1 MYLQALTHRCVKR
14 QGEKGN
20 NMSAVIYAWPLPHSN
35 RDDIASVTALPKRTK
50 HGKQQAL
57 PLEWPETS
65 GANALKPVAP
75 RVGASNPEDF
85 DAQPTS
91 RSELPDARQW
101 SMRIVHALVEV
112 VNGRRPVSQLTRWLT
127 PEVLSQV
134 QGLVAKTAMPTLHVR
149 SINVHET
156 DDGVAELSAVFGTPN
171 RIYAL
176 ALRLEG
182 LDGRWRAT
190 ALNWGM

>member
-1 MYLQALTHRCVKR
+1 
-14 QGEKGN
+14 
-20 NMSAVIYAWPLPHSN
+20 MSAVIYALPLPHSN
-35 RDDIASVTALPKRTK
+35 RESLATVTPLPKRTR
-50 HGKQQAL
+50 HGKQEAL

-75 RVGASNPEDF
+75 RVGPSHPEDF

-91 RSELPDARQW
+91 RVDLPDARQW

-112 VNGRRPVSQLTRWLT
+112 VNGRRPASQLTRWLT

-134 QGLVAKTAMPTLHVR
+134 QGLITRTPMPTLHVR

-156 DDGVAELSAVFGTPN
+156 DDGVAELSAVFGTQN
-171 RIYAL
+171 RIYAM

-182 LDGRWRAT
+182 LDGRWRGT
-190 ALNWGM
+190 ALVWGM